1 MWSQSS
7 KDKKIVCQKQIGKKE
22 FRGYH
27 EEQGSKHQS
36 QMNGKI
42 QRHSCKVGDVQWE
55 MGRTSSMKRSKWTY
69 TNTMW
74 DPKTGSSNLR
84 RPQARW
90 SDVFKTTS

>member
-55 MGRTSSMKRSKWTY
+55 MGRTSSMKRSIKMDLHKY
-69 TNTMW
+69 NVGSK
-74 DPKTGSSNLR
+74 DREQQSQKTAG
-84 RPQARW
+84 Q
-90 SDVFKTTS
+90 VV